1 MAQIDLTWIEQQRFL
16 GVDSSGHSM
25 VLSPPNDVGVKPSET
40 LLIALA
46 ACAAH
51 DVVEILHKQRA
62 RLERLAVQVTADQ
75 APDPPWAYQRIHL
88 RFQALANGLQPER
101 LERAIDLALNK
112 YCSVRASLSAD
123 IAVTFAAEL
132 QAREPAGANTN
143 HPPAVTS

>member
-1 MAQIDLTWIEQQRFL
+1 MAQIDLTWVEQQRFI
-16 GVDSSGHSM
+16 GVDSAGHRM
-25 VLSPPNDVGVKPSET
+25 VLSPPSDVGVKPSET

-62 RLERLAVQVTADQ
+62 GLVRLAVHVTADQ

-88 RFQALANGLQPER
+88 RFEVAAEATTQER

-112 YCSVRASLSAD
+112 YCSVRASLSPD
-123 IAVTFAAEL
+123 ITVAFTAEL
-132 QAREPAGANTN
+132 QMPEPAEVSGDLPLVA
-143 HPPAVTS
+143 S

>member
-1 MAQIDLTWIEQQRFL
+1 MAQIELTWVEQQRFL
-16 GVDSSGHSM
+16 GVDSAGHSM
-25 VLSPPNDVGVKPSET
+25 LLSPPTDVGVKPSEA

-62 RLERLAVQVTADQ
+62 GLTQLNVLVTGEQ
-75 APDPPWAYQRIHL
+75 APDPPWPYQRIHL
-88 RFQALANGLQPER
+88 LFRVAGVTTHER

-123 IAVTFAAEL
+123 VEVTFAAEL
-132 QAREPAGANTN
+132 VSGTSAAG
-143 HPPAVTS
+143 